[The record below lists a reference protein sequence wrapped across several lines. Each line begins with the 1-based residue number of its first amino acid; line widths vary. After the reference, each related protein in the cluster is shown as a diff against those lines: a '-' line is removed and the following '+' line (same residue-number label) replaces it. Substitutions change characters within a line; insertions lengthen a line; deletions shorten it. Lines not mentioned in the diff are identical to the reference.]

1 MFFSWRLPFSSP
13 SMGSYVLSTLFLM
26 SWVPLVI
33 TSSLKPTLSPF
44 PFFPQRNLDH
54 VWSLVPT
61 ALLTLVVSSGCEPR
75 SLEVFLSVVQGA
87 CGLLQVFS
95 SLRRQDSLLASRLRF
110 LLPGLGHSAQLV
122 DKWYG
127 EQLVTMPLPV
137 LGTGHPIGAAQTP
150 DL

>member
-1 MFFSWRLPFSSP
+1 MPPPLQPLHGVLCPVNFISHVTGTSCHNQFSKTHSVS
-13 SMGSYVLSTLFLM
+13 
-26 SWVPLVI
+26 
-33 TSSLKPTLSPF
+33 F

-127 EQLVTMPLPV
+127 EQSVTMPLPV